1 MKKSKTVEYVKG
13 TKNNVK
19 KVVIPDRV
27 TYKKVTYKVVSVA
40 SNAWKNNKKLT
51 QLIIGKNVKT
61 IGKKTFYG
69 CKKLKKITIKSRL
82 LTAKNCGEKAFFGIQ
97 KNVTIKVPTG
107 KKKSYKKLLRKK
119 GIGENAVIISK

>member
-1 MKKSKTVEYVKG
+1 MVPHATQSPLHQAATTG
-13 TKNNVK
+13 TGC
-19 KVVIPDRV
+19 VILG
-27 TYKKVTYKVVSVA
+27 SQIA
-40 SNAWKNNKKLT
+40 SNEAGFLVPLSLP

-82 LTAKNCGEKAFFGIQ
+82 LTAKNCGEKAFFGIH
-97 KNVTIKVPTG
+97 KKVTINVPTG

-119 GIGENAVIISK
+119 GIGENAVITSK